1 MADLV
6 WDPSEFVQSCEQY
19 RSKILTSVLLI
30 CEIASAKMEAY
41 AKSNAIWTDRTG
53 NARQKLR
60 GEAAWVS
67 KDQIMIAVSHHMSY
81 GFWLELAH
89 GRKYKILEQSIEDN
103 VEELFRALKRLVS

>member
-1 MADLV
+1 MAELV

-19 RSKILTSVLLI
+19 RSKFLVSVLLV
-30 CEIASAKMEAY
+30 CEIASTKMEAY

-53 NARQKLR
+53 NARQKLK

>member
-1 MADLV
+1 MAELV

-19 RSKILTSVLLI
+19 RNKFLTSVLLI
-30 CEIASAKMEAY
+30 CEIASTKMEAY

-53 NARQKLR
+53 NARQKLK

>member
-1 MADLV
+1 MAELV

-19 RSKILTSVLLI
+19 RGKFLVSVLLV
-30 CEIASAKMEAY
+30 CEIASTKMEAY